1 MYLVQARKKDLESGQ
16 ANAQICSLDDHYPIQ
31 LLDDLYHI
39 TVSLEKVVR
48 LLPDQPDRF
57 RRPCSVSTW
66 LNIKTLSTV
75 YINVQNV
82 NIIAHCNCYVH
93 SFRAKPH
100 SS

>member
-1 MYLVQARKKDLESGQ
+1 MTQQICNAYNEAYTQKTQARRKDLESGQ

-57 RRPCSVSTW
+57 RRP
-66 LNIKTLSTV
+66 
-75 YINVQNV
+75 
-82 NIIAHCNCYVH
+82 
-93 SFRAKPH
+93 
-100 SS
+100 